1 MNKGQEQFQQYI
13 LERVQSG
20 HEAEAKALLLDSFL
34 QQEDGSFSKEDLTAF
49 HSALLPL
56 LNPEYK
62 DEVVAVLTQYG
73 DSHING

>member
-20 HEAEAKALLLDSFL
+20 HEAEAKSLLLGSFL
-34 QQEDGSFSKEDLTAF
+34 QQENSSFSKEDLAAF

-73 DSHING
+73 DSHVNG